1 LLEIRRVKRVGNGK
15 NGITFQTLNWFML
28 LLCYKLIKLC
38 FLAKFCWAMG
48 GSPFGCGPGHSV
60 EIKDLCLSFNTPP
73 YLLQWSFL
81 LKFVYIKS
89 LSRETSGKK
98 KK

>member
-38 FLAKFCWAMG
+38 FLAKLLLG
-48 GSPFGCGPGHSV
+48 NGRNPFDYAPGHFV
-60 EIKDLCLSFNTPP
+60 EIKKLDLSFNTQP
-73 YLLQWSFL
+73 YLLQWPFL
-81 LKFVYIKS
+81 LKFINIKT